1 MTDMDDSAG
10 SNTVDMNGPTRSST
24 VDMKEKMLVRSD
36 TDIMNTSNHSNTV
49 NTDGSMMS
57 VTMDGPTRSD
67 TIFME
72 EPAEVGTTITN
83 VKVGIYHSIT

>member
-1 MTDMDDSAG
+1 MTDVDDPAG
-10 SNTVDMNGPTRSST
+10 LNTVDMNGSST
-24 VDMKEKMLVRSD
+24 VDMKEKMLVRSG

-57 VTMDGPTRSD
+57 VIMDGPTRLD

-72 EPAEVGTTITN
+72 EPAEVSTTITN
-83 VKVGIYHSIT
+83 VKVEIYHSIT

>member
-1 MTDMDDSAG
+1 MTDPAG
-10 SNTVDMNGPTRSST
+10 LNTVDMNGSST

-57 VTMDGPTRSD
+57 VTMDGSTGSD

-72 EPAEVGTTITN
+72 EPAEVSTTITN
-83 VKVGIYHSIT
+83 VKVEIYHSIT

>member
-1 MTDMDDSAG
+1 MTDVDDPAG
-10 SNTVDMNGPTRSST
+10 LNTVDMNGSST

-57 VTMDGPTRSD
+57 VTMDGPTGSD

-72 EPAEVGTTITN
+72 EPAEVSTTITN
-83 VKVGIYHSIT
+83 VKVEIYHSIT

>member
-1 MTDMDDSAG
+1 MTDVDDPAG
-10 SNTVDMNGPTRSST
+10 LNTVDMNGSST

-57 VTMDGPTRSD
+57 VTMDGPTGS
-67 TIFME
+67 FME
-72 EPAEVGTTITN
+72 EPAEVSTTITN
-83 VKVGIYHSIT
+83 VKVEIYHSIT